1 MSTPLSFEQVYDQLL
16 AAQQVLN
23 PDLQRPI
30 TNRRALL
37 ILSRPVSSVM
47 LADEEA
53 LVLDFFGLF
62 WALETDSSITGFFSS
77 EEQALDH
84 LRAQIDSEI

>member
-1 MSTPLSFEQVYDQLL
+1 MSTLLSFEQVYDQLL

-23 PDLQRPI
+23 PNLQRPI

-37 ILSRPVSSVM
+37 ILSRQVSSVM

-53 LVLDFFGLF
+53 LVLEFFGLF
-62 WALETDSSITGFFSS
+62 WVLEVDLSITGFFPT